1 MKPTASVCDR
11 GTITGCSDDCPQ
23 DRRVFPIA
31 RPSASRRSSSPNLPS
46 SSWYTGKPTPPS
58 EERSGAPFTSVLI
71 LKNGDAIRRRGGLQV
86 SPSSSETIRFT
97 ALPAQPP
104 TDTLT
109 KYRHRRPFESRPTTG
124 LPNLRRLRWRCLD
137 RKSVE

>member
-1 MKPTASVCDR
+1 MNPTASLSDR

-23 DRRVFPIA
+23 DRRVLRTTPPA
-31 RPSASRRSSSPNLPS
+31 ESTRSSSPNLPRN
-46 SSWYTGKPTPPS
+46 SWYTGRPTAPS
-58 EERSGAPFTSVLI
+58 ENRSGAPFTSALL
-71 LKNGDAIRRRGGLQV
+71 LKNGDANKRRGGLQV

-109 KYRHRRPFESRPTTG
+109 K
-124 LPNLRRLRWRCLD
+124 
-137 RKSVE
+137 